1 MKILVLGHAGHGKD
15 TAAELLARMLDLK
28 FCSSSLFVFEKAVL
42 PTFREMYGYTTVE
55 ECYANRGQHREELR
69 LLIKQYNTPDLTR
82 LTRELL
88 AENDIYVGL
97 RDADEF
103 AATRHLYNVIFWVDA
118 WIRTRTVDPSMK
130 IEYERSF
137 EWIDNNG
144 SLSYTTRQLT
154 RLAQALR
161 K

>member
-1 MKILVLGHAGHGKD
+1 MKLLILGHAGHGKD
-15 TAAELLARMLDLK
+15 TVAEMLAGMLHLK
-28 FCSSSLFVFEKAVL
+28 FSSSSVFVFEKAVL
-42 PTFREMYGYTTVE
+42 PTFREKYGYATVE
-55 ECYANRGQHREELR
+55 ECYANRDQHREELR
-69 LLIKQYNTPDLTR
+69 MLIKQYNTPDLTR

-103 AATRHLYNVIFWVDA
+103 AATRHLYNRIFWVDA
-118 WIRTRTVDPSMK
+118 LIRKGTVDPSMK
-130 IEYERSF
+130 IKYERSF
-137 EWIDNNG
+137 EWVDNNG

-154 RLAQALR
+154 RLADSLR